1 MGTVPAAG
9 VEPHKVLIR
18 HPSAAGGNSSSETAN
33 VAPPPC
39 HVCLNTCYFYYWPL
53 KDNTRLNIQIKES
66 RRLRVVCLIAFIH
79 NLVNFQNRTIH
90 SMFPPA
96 THPTLSRPVP
106 NPPTEALFKTFI
118 YNPPKADNDIIL

>member
-53 KDNTRLNIQIKES
+53 KDNTRLNIQVKES